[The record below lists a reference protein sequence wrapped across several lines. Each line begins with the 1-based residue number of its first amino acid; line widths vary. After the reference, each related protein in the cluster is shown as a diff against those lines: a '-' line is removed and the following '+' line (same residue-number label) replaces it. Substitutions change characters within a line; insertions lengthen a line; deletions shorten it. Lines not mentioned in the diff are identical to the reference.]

1 MKNTFFLWGVDVLDI
16 QNPKENEQSGN
27 GWKIKKIDFSDQHR
41 FSDLKRHPYD
51 FFLPDYNPIIEY
63 NGEQHYK
70 EIPDYFHRKEGCFD
84 GQLMRDKIK
93 KDYAEKNGYDLL
105 VIPYWEFK
113 NIDKILSEKLLSN

>member
-1 MKNTFFLWGVDVLDI
+1 MGCGCPRCSESKGERAIREWLKN
-16 QNPKENEQSGN
+16 Q
-27 GWKIKKIDFSDQHR
+27 KIDFSD
-41 FSDLKRHPYD
+41 
-51 FFLPDYNPIIEY
+51 
-63 NGEQHYK
+63 QHYK